1 MSASEGLGLRFGGF
15 DRVMVL
21 SARVVAPP
29 TLNEQ
34 ETGFLDQIKAL
45 PLSAILDAGEGEK
58 QCKAIGQEIFD
69 HFKALANGDSK
80 AGIEAMRKIADSLPF
95 QCEDGS
101 DRKERVI
108 RAWDRVGDAHE
119 YWMH

>member
-1 MSASEGLGLRFGGF
+1 MAAATSFHVPGF

-21 SARVVAPP
+21 SSRIETAP

-34 ETGFLDQIKAL
+34 ETGFLDQVKAL
-45 PLSAILDAGEGEK
+45 SLATILDAGEGEK
-58 QCKAIGQEIFD
+58 HCKAIGQEIFD

-95 QCEDGS
+95 QCEDGRE
-101 DRKERVI
+101 RKEHVI